1 MNKYNY
7 NSYFL
12 FSLLVGVFFSLFFVV
27 AEENQTNTTVP
38 ESPFDISNTTEENI
52 TETTQGNETEE
63 WSENEE
69 EQEINEEEEVEN
81 ESLETTLEETN
92 TTSESNAS
100 TENATV
106 SIICNESEC
115 DEGCTQCSDGSC
127 HKPEEIC
134 TKAAVIE
141 KITPATIKKGEEQ
154 LNIVVRN
161 TGNLVLQ
168 NIEAQVTGYGITTQ
182 ETLSIETLLAGEK
195 DYTFTKISAEQSG
208 TIDLV
213 VKIYV
218 NGSLLVQDIVQL
230 SVLEDA
236 VVEVVEE
243 INTFN
248 KTEAAQQ
255 LNETRNQFN
264 TVEKKYYE
272 KEKQD
277 YLVYGMDK
285 DLDGVKEY
293 LRLAQVAI
301 IEEEQKEFEKNILAA
316 KSALETIEAELN
328 EAQKE
333 QKTILEL
340 LSENLALIG
349 SLLGVLISAI
359 TVWSMTKVH
368 LKKAKIVNIIKGKQI
383 LNVDKDTEVRNIIE
397 DEKETKDL

>member
-1 MNKYNY
+1 MNKYKSY
-7 NSYFL
+7 SYFL
-12 FSLLVGVFFSLFFVV
+12 FSLIIGIVFLPSIVF
-27 AEENQTNTTVP
+27 A
-38 ESPFDISNTTEENI
+38 EENI
-52 TETTQGNETEE
+52 TETTEGNETEE
-63 WSENEE
+63 ETEE
-69 EQEINEEEEVEN
+69 SQESVEEEETEA
-81 ESLETTLEETN
+81 EIPETTLEETN
-92 TTSESNAS
+92 TTTESNTS

-106 SIICNESEC
+106 TITCTESQC
-115 DEGCTQCSDGSC
+115 DESCTQCSDGSC
-127 HKPEEIC
+127 HAPEEIC
-134 TKAAVIE
+134 TEALVIE
-141 KITPATIKKGEEQ
+141 KITPTTINKGEEQ

-161 TGNLVLQ
+161 TGNVALQ

-182 ETLSIETLLAGEK
+182 ETISIETLFAGEK
-195 DYTFTKISAEQSG
+195 DYTFTKILAEQSG

-218 NGSLLVQDIVQL
+218 NESLLLQDIAQL

-248 KTEAAQQ
+248 KTAAAQQ

-264 TVEKKYYE
+264 IVEKQYYE

-277 YLVYGMDK
+277 YLVYGIGE
-285 DLDGVKEY
+285 DLDDVKEY

-301 IEEEQKEFEKNILAA
+301 IEANQKEFEKNILATE
-316 KSALETIEAELN
+316 SGLGIIEAELA
-328 EAQKE
+328 EAEKE
-333 QKTILEL
+333 DKTILEL
-340 LSENLALIG
+340 LSENLALVG

-368 LKKAKIVNIIKGKQI
+368 LKNTKIVNIIKGKQI
-383 LNVDKDTEVRNIIE
+383 LNVDKDTEVKNIVE